1 MKTFRVLI
9 PALIFVLMAMKADDT
24 VITRLMNILGKYM
37 DDYTSELVYIQ
48 TDRDIYKPGD
58 ELWFR
63 GYITDELQPSLSDL
77 SFTLYVEMCDASGN
91 KLANHKFIIQKGLVS
106 GNFTIPPKS
115 QEGRYIL
122 IAYTSWMKNQPPQN
136 VYHKEVIVK
145 KNNFNWLNIQL
156 DGSSLVSQAGKYPV
170 LSGTVTDAAGSPV
183 AGQSLEYAITTP
195 QRTIDKGRLT
205 TSDKGSFSCT
215 LSRQVENADVSLM
228 IEMKSGKGNA
238 MLYGLAEMNMLHPP
252 FSLTVHPEG
261 GTLVEGQAVKT
272 AFVVTDASGM
282 AFPFEGN
289 IVNSKGESIAH
300 LQSGPFNY
308 AVCQFKPASGEAYK
322 LNLEKPI
329 GANAG
334 FPIDGIKPVAASLR
348 VLGVKEKYIH
358 LMVTA
363 LPGSEIKMG
372 LAALFAGKVFWA
384 ANMVI
389 NEDRYITVPIDA
401 LPAGIV
407 DLVLLSP
414 EGQLVSERPVFVN
427 HMKCPKLDLTAANK
441 TFAPGDQVTIKMSC
455 TDGNNA
461 PQEATLSVSVSKLQ
475 SLSGTYD
482 LPAFV
487 IQNSGYKGI
496 FDLSPLRTA
505 PGYQVSDSAYAFY
518 SCQMSFFDWQT
529 IFSQSARSAPYR
541 FREGLSG
548 RVFDKSNK
556 PVAFG
561 DVTLVSGS
569 NLNIISV
576 KSDGNGRFAINPV
589 DTIASGQE
597 FILSATSADKKE
609 KLKISLDNSFENL
622 LRDYMQTLGYTISS
636 NNPEVSINTHIED
649 TRTQFQKYYAPGKS
663 LMDILKQLKYFNV
676 VDNQIIF
683 PGRFNSLLAQQGAL
697 IVIDGVQ
704 KGTDIGILNT
714 LSAAEVGDANIY
726 TEPSEIMRYT
736 AFNTMGVIEIRT
748 KRGTDP
754 VDFVPSVTKSYQIS
768 GYTSP
773 KDYGEYSKSHASL
786 GASSD
791 SRSTLLWEPDIRIG
805 KDGKSSFR
813 FRTSFEKGFYKVI
826 VEGIAA
832 NGSAVYGSYLFEV
845 K

>member
-1 MKTFRVLI
+1 MKTIRVLI
-9 PALIFVLMAMKADDT
+9 PALMFVLLALKADDT

-37 DDYTSELVYIQ
+37 DDYTSELVYLQ

-77 SFTLYVEMCDASGN
+77 SLTLYVEMCDASGH

-136 VYHKEVIVK
+136 VFHKEVIVK
-145 KNNFNWLNIQL
+145 KNDFNWLNIKL
-156 DGSSLVSQAGKYPV
+156 DEVSIVSQAGKDPV
-170 LSGTVTDAAGSPV
+170 LSGTVMDASGAPV
-183 AGQSLEYAITTP
+183 AGQSLEYEVTTP
-195 QRTIDKGRLT
+195 QRTVDKGRIT
-205 TSDKGSFSCT
+205 TSDKGVFSCT
-215 LSRQVENADVSLM
+215 LSQQVENAGAGLI
-228 IEMKSGKGNA
+228 IEMKSGKGKG
-238 MLYGLAEMNMLHPP
+238 MLYGVAGMNMLHPP
-252 FSLTVHPEG
+252 FTLAVHPEG

-272 AFVVTDASGM
+272 AFVVTDVNGI

-308 AVCQFKPASGEAYK
+308 AVCQFKPASGEAYV
-322 LNLEKPI
+322 LNLEKPQ
-329 GANAG
+329 GAHAG
-334 FPIDGIKPVAASLR
+334 FSIRGIKPAAASLH

-363 LPGSEIKMG
+363 LPGSDSKLG

-384 ANMVI
+384 ANMVM
-389 NEDRYITVPIDA
+389 NEDRYITIPTEA

-427 HMKCPKLDLTAANK
+427 KMKYPKLDLTTSKK
-441 TFAPGDQVTIKMSC
+441 TFTPGDQATFEMTC
-455 TDGNNA
+455 TDGNHA
-461 PQEATLSVSVSKLQ
+461 PLEASLSISVSKMQ
-475 SLSGTYD
+475 SLMGNSD
-482 LPAFV
+482 IPAFV
-487 IQNSGYKGI
+487 VQNSGYSGI
-496 FDLSPLRTA
+496 SDLSPLRTDF
-505 PGYQVSDSAYAFY
+505 GYQVSDSAYAFY
-518 SCQMSFFDWQT
+518 SSQMSFFDWQT
-529 IFSQSARSAPYR
+529 IFSQSARPAPYR
-541 FREGLSG
+541 FREGISG
-548 RVFDKSNK
+548 RIYEKNNR
-556 PVAFG
+556 PAAFG

-569 NLNIISV
+569 NLDIVSV
-576 KSDGNGRFAINPV
+576 KSDSSGRFAIDPV
-589 DTIASGQE
+589 DTIASGQD
-597 FILSATSADKKE
+597 FILSATSSDKKQ
-609 KLKISLDNSFENL
+609 KLKISLDNSFENKI
-622 LRDYMQTLGYTISS
+622 RDYLQTLGYNISS
-636 NNPEVSINTHIED
+636 NNPEVSIKTHIED

-663 LMDILKQLKYFNV
+663 LMDILKQIKYFNV
-676 VDNQIIF
+676 VDNQILF

-704 KGTDIGILNT
+704 KGTDISILNT
-714 LSAAEVGDANIY
+714 LSPADVGDANIY
-726 TEPSEIMRYT
+726 TDPSEIMRYT

-754 VDFVPSVTKSYQIS
+754 VDFVPLVTHSYQIS

-773 KDYGEYSKSHASL
+773 KDFTAYSKNL
-786 GASSD
+786 ASSRSTD
-791 SRSTLLWEPDIRIG
+791 SRSTLLWEPDIRLRN
-805 KDGKSSFR
+805 DGKGSFQ
-813 FRTSFEKGFYKVI
+813 FQTTFEKGFYQVT
-826 VEGIAA
+826 VQGIAA
-832 NGSAVYGSYLFEV
+832 NGSAVYGSYIFEV

>member
-9 PALIFVLMAMKADDT
+9 PALIFVLMALKADDT
-24 VITRLMNILGKYM
+24 VIARLMNILGKYM
-37 DDYTSELVYIQ
+37 DDYTSELVYLQ
-48 TDRDIYKPGD
+48 TDRDVYKPGD

-63 GYITDELQPSLSDL
+63 GYITDKLQPSLSDL
-77 SFTLYVEMCDASGN
+77 SFTLYVEICDASGN
-91 KLANHKFIIQKGLVS
+91 KLANHKFIIQKGQVS

-145 KNNFNWLNIQL
+145 KNDFDWLNIQL
-156 DGSSLVSQAGKYPV
+156 DGSILVSQAGKDPV
-170 LSGTVTDAAGSPV
+170 LSGTVTNAAGSPV
-183 AGQSLEYAITTP
+183 ASQALEYAITTP

-205 TSDKGSFSCT
+205 TSTNGSFSVT
-215 LSRQVENADVSLM
+215 LDRQVENAGAGLM
-228 IEMKSGKGNA
+228 IEMKSGKGSA
-238 MLYGLAEMNMLHPP
+238 MLYGVAEMNMLHPP

-261 GTLVEGQAVKT
+261 GTLVESQAVKT
-272 AFVVTDASGM
+272 AFVVTDASGR

-308 AVCQFKPASGEAYK
+308 AVCQFKPASGEAYTLK
-322 LNLEKPI
+322 LEKPT
-329 GANAG
+329 GTNAG
-334 FPIDGIKPVAASLR
+334 FPISGIKPAAASLR

-358 LMVTA
+358 LMVTS

-372 LAALFAGKVFWA
+372 LAAIFAGKVFWA
-384 ANMVI
+384 ANMVM
-389 NEDRYITVPIDA
+389 NEDRYITIPTDA

-427 HMKCPKLDLTAANK
+427 KMKCPKLELTTVKK
-441 TFAPGDQVTIKMSC
+441 TFTPGDQVTIEMTC
-455 TDGNNA
+455 TDGSNT
-461 PQEATLSVSVSKLQ
+461 PLEAILSASVSKMQ
-475 SLSGTYD
+475 SLPGNSD
-482 LPAFV
+482 IPAFV

-505 PGYQVSDSAYAFY
+505 PGYLVSDSAYAFY
-518 SCQMSFFDWQT
+518 SSQMSFFDWQT
-529 IFSQSARSAPYR
+529 IFSQNARSAPYR

-548 RVFDKSNK
+548 KIYDKSNK
-556 PVAFG
+556 PVAYG

-569 NLNIISV
+569 NLNILSV
-576 KSDGNGRFAINPV
+576 KSDASGRFAISPI

-663 LMDILKQLKYFNV
+663 LMDILKQIKYFNV

-704 KGTDIGILNT
+704 KGTDIGVLNT
-714 LSAAEVGDANIY
+714 LSPAEVGDANIY

-754 VDFVPSVTKSYQIS
+754 VDFVPIITKSYQVS

-773 KDYGEYSKSHASL
+773 KDFDGYSKSL
-786 GASSD
+786 ASSGSSSD
-791 SRSTLLWEPDIRIG
+791 TRSTLLWEPDIRTG

-813 FRTSFEKGFYKVI
+813 FRTSYERGMYQVT
-826 VEGIAA
+826 VQGIAA
-832 NGSAVYGSYLFEV
+832 NGSAVYGSCLFEV